1 MFMQNFLIPTYWTL
15 WDTTL
20 KIWMALYNRNLHIG
34 DCGTLWFGLM
44 VCYCHGSKQGSQF
57 ITSDWWSWLHTK
69 YNISLDWLSV
79 SFFYCWLEMLHSF
92 LSVKILHRI
101 AVKLQWQ
108 LQTFL
113 HAQLMHL
120 CQLVIHVHLQDA
132 GSKCLLIGQEGKV
145 AILPMRQRKGWCK
158 LWNVFLFCK
167 LSKPS
172 AVDCFHAATGC
183 CIEEQCFEWSSGAG

>member
-1 MFMQNFLIPTYWTL
+1 MVQNKALSSLHLIGGADCIL
-15 WDTTL
+15 STTL
-20 KIWMALYNRNLHIG
+20 VLTGWVFL
-34 DCGTLWFGLM
+34 
-44 VCYCHGSKQGSQF
+44 
-57 ITSDWWSWLHTK
+57 
-69 YNISLDWLSV
+69 
-79 SFFYCWLEMLHSF
+79 FFYCWLEMLHSF